1 MSTALR
7 SQLQA
12 LSAQHGRSSPA
23 LRPAVVQELKAVLQA
38 ARTEA
43 ESRLLT
49 DGNGTACAE
58 NLSLCRGR
66 THPGA
71 LRSGGQDPVPAG
83 SLGRQRTHR
92 HRRGRR
98 LWPRHPG
105 PGSDIDLLFVLPAAP
120 VARGCRASSSSSST
134 TLWDTRQKVGH
145 ATRNIDECIRL
156 AKTDNTILTAILEAR
171 YICGDVSALRA
182 PGRRFPARHR
192 GQGRAGLRCRQAG
205 RA

>member
-1 MSTALR
+1 MIDSPETLIDVTALR

-43 ESRLLT
+43 ETRLLE
-49 DGNGTACAE
+49 DGDGTACAE
-58 NLSLCRGR
+58 NLSYVEDELIRALFDLAAR
-66 THPGA
+66 TLFPPEA
-71 LRSGGQDPVPAG
+71 SGGNEPIAIVAVG
-83 SLGRQRTHR
+83 GYGRGT
-92 HRRGRR
+92 
-98 LWPRHPG
+98 LA

-120 VARGCRASSSSSST
+120 DRRGSRASSSSSST

-182 PGRRFPARHR
+182 PGA
-192 GQGRAGLRCRQAG
+192 
-205 RA
+205 